1 MEPGPNADVSLTTRR
16 AIPASLRTVVN
27 GITDMNERSINRQ
40 QLPNGHTSILS
51 PAFRYV
57 PAVKTD
63 LSKTFAR
70 IREQRVALQAGG
82 NVSVLKTKR
91 SG

>member
-1 MEPGPNADVSLTTRR
+1 VDLAELS
-16 AIPASLRTVVN
+16 
-27 GITDMNERSINRQ
+27 DMNVRSINTP

-51 PAFRYV
+51 PSFRYV

-70 IREQRVALQAGG
+70 IREQRVAQLRAGP
-82 NVSVLKTKR
+82 NVSMLKTKV

>member
-1 MEPGPNADVSLTTRR
+1 MNDR
-16 AIPASLRTVVN
+16 AI
-27 GITDMNERSINRQ
+27 NRP

-70 IREQRVALQAGG
+70 IREQRVALPQAGA

-91 SG
+91 YG

>member
-1 MEPGPNADVSLTTRR
+1 
-16 AIPASLRTVVN
+16 
-27 GITDMNERSINRQ
+27 MNERSINRQ
-40 QLPNGHTSILS
+40 QLPNGHTSILL

-57 PAVKTD
+57 PAAKTD

-70 IREQRVALQAGG
+70 IREQRVALLRGDG

>member
-1 MEPGPNADVSLTTRR
+1 
-16 AIPASLRTVVN
+16 
-27 GITDMNERSINRQ
+27 MNERSINRQ

-57 PAVKTD
+57 PAVNTD

>member
-1 MEPGPNADVSLTTRR
+1 
-16 AIPASLRTVVN
+16 
-27 GITDMNERSINRQ
+27 MNERSINRQ

-70 IREQRVALQAGG
+70 IREQRVAQLRAGA
-82 NVSVLKTKR
+82 NVSVLKTKL